1 MADLKD
7 LSTTTSFSK
16 LKKDSEFFM
25 LYSLWNC
32 DFNEEV

>member
-1 MADLKD
+1 MPDFKA
-7 LSTTTSFSK
+7 LSTRTSFSK
-16 LKKDSEFFM
+16 LKKDAEFFM